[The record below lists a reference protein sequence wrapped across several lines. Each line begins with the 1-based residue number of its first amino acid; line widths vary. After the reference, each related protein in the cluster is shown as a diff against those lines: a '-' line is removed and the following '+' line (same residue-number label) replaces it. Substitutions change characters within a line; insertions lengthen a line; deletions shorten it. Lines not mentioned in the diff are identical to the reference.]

1 MPEQTVI
8 THLPL
13 SDDALG
19 TEADRVAVAALEER
33 IAEAVRAVGGE
44 HDGDE
49 IGGGEAILFTH
60 GPDADRLLEAIRGC
74 LDGFVV
80 RDGAYAVKRYG
91 GRDNPGAATE
101 RVPLD

>member
-1 MPEQTVI
+1 M
-8 THLPL
+8 HLPL

-19 TEADRVAVAALEER
+19 TEADRAAVRALEQRVAA
-33 IAEAVRAVGGE
+33 AVKAVGGE

-49 IGGGEAILFTH
+49 IGGGEAILFTR

-74 LDGFVV
+74 LAGFKV

-91 GRDNPGAATE
+91 APDNPGARVE
-101 RVPLD
+101 RVPLG